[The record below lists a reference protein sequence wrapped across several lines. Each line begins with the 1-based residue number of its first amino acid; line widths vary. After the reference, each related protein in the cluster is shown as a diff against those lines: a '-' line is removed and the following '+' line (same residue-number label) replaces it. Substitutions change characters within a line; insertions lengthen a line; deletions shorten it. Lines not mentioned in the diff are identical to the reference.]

1 MKRLCIGLVALLVL
15 VVFITSIG
23 CSSPQATPTTDE
35 TATPTSSEPT
45 PAPGTEVISRNI
57 YMMGR
62 SVLEGWFKHWQW
74 EYDDNAPV
82 SHGEFQLFHRYVEG
96 PDNGAQVMVNSVKQN
111 LKDISANQKP
121 VIFFKLCFIDFY
133 GSSQEEADLNLQR
146 NEGIVDS
153 VYDIVV
159 NQYGYTLILGNALP
173 RTAQET
179 EQYLISN
186 HQEYNQYL
194 ESLQSQHPGVVL
206 VFDMYSILAD
216 PNTGGI
222 KSKYATGSDDAHLN
236 DKGYDA
242 LDTAFF
248 DFLEANF

>member
-1 MKRLCIGLVALLVL
+1 MKKIALIAMLL
-15 VVFITSIG
+15 LLLAAGISACGGGEEITTGEEILT
-23 CSSPQATPTTDE
+23 TPTQTPS
-35 TATPTSSEPT
+35 ATGMS
-45 PAPGTEVISRNI
+45 GKIV

-62 SVLEGWFKHWQW
+62 SVTEGWFKHWQW
-74 EYDDNAPV
+74 DYDDNDPI

-133 GSSQEEADLNLQR
+133 GGSQEEADLNLQR
-146 NEGIVDS
+146 NKGIVDS

-173 RTAQET
+173 RTTQET
-179 EQYLISN
+179 DQYLVSN
-186 HQEYNQYL
+186 HERYNQYL
-194 ESLQSQHPGVVL
+194 EILQSQHPGEVF
-206 VFDMYSILAD
+206 VFDLYSILTD
-216 PNTGGI
+216 TNTGGI
-222 KSKYATGSDDAHLN
+222 KSNYATAADDAHPN

-242 LDTAFF
+242 LDTPFF
-248 DFLEANF
+248 DFLETNF